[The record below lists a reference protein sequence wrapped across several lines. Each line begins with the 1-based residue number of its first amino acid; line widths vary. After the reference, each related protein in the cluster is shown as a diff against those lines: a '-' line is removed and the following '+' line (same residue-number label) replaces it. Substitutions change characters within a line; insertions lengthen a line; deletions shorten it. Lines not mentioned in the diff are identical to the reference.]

1 MINMGDK
8 LYIIT
13 RRDLKAGSQ
22 LVQSAHA
29 LTDFILEHN
38 VIAKEWRD
46 NSNYL
51 CSLSVRDEE
60 ALFKLLDKAKSKQ
73 IKYSI
78 FREPDLNDALTAIA
92 LEPGEATKHL
102 CKKIMPSFHLEGL

>member
-1 MINMGDK
+1 M
-8 LYIIT
+8 
-13 RRDLKAGSQ
+13 KAGPQ

-29 LTDFILEHN
+29 LTDFILEH
-38 VIAKEWRD
+38 KEVAQNWRN

-51 CSLSVRDEE
+51 CSLSVRDEI
-60 ALFKLLDKAKSKQ
+60 ALAKLLAKAKEKG

-78 FREPDLNDALTAIA
+78 FREPDLNDSLTAIA
-92 LEPGEATKHL
+92 LEPGEQTRLL